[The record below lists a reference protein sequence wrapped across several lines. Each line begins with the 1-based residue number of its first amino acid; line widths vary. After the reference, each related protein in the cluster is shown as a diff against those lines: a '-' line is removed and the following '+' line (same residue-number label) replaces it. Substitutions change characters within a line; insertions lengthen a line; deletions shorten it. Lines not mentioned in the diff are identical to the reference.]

1 MAAIAAGVGAM
12 LCISS
17 SVAAMMMGGDGDG
30 DDSSGAGAGAGAG
43 ASTPTPEMLEM
54 AGGKARGGGDGVG
67 NPFKDLTL
75 EECKTKCLGD
85 DKCGS
90 IAHNEA
96 TKDCYIKHV
105 DVPGKPLQDPSVFEG
120 FKGYYKSTAPYAQS
134 TVRYQWGDGDGYIPG
149 DPGEAGFEWNT
160 GGSQTFKSCAEKAE
174 EEGYPVFGYRVHGTD
189 VTNNCFFYNKNKTIT
204 ENSDNRFV
212 MGCTDPSKSIT
223 NGCA

>member
-1 MAAIAAGVGAM
+1 MAAVPMLAGVGLM
-12 LCISS
+12 MVCCSS
-17 SVAAMMMGGDGDG
+17 SSAMMMMGGDGD
-30 DDSSGAGAGAGAG
+30 DSSGGDAGAGTGS
-43 ASTPTPEMLEM
+43 STPTPEMLEM

-67 NPFKDLTL
+67 NPFNLTL

-96 TKDCYIKHV
+96 TKECYIKHV

-134 TVRYQWGDGDGYIPG
+134 TVRYQWGDGDGYIPA
-149 DPGEAGFEWNT
+149 DPGDDGFGWNT
-160 GGSQTFKSCAEKAE
+160 NGSQTFKSCAEKAE
-174 EEGYPVFGYRVHGTD
+174 EEGYPVFGYRIHGEHG
-189 VTNNCFFYNKNKTIT
+189 TNNCFFYNKNKTIT